1 MGLVQR
7 CLSHTCIGSL
17 VAENDWKQQREA
29 TNSGTVLVILGFKK
43 CASVDSARI
52 LVSGDTLNKK

>member
-29 TNSGTVLVILGFKK
+29 TNSGCPSYIGFKK
-43 CASVDSARI
+43 RASVDSARI
-52 LVSGDTLNKK
+52 LPL

>member
-7 CLSHTCIGSL
+7 CLPHTCIGSL

-29 TNSGTVLVILGFKK
+29 TNSGCPSYIGFKK

-52 LVSGDTLNKK
+52 LVSGDTHNKK